1 MGLNRA
7 PEGRAT
13 PKEVYN
19 YRIYLLTICVCLGS
33 WMFGYNNGIIGGV
46 LVLPSFYRDFSLPPV
61 GTSSYNTITAN
72 IVSFLQI
79 GGLCGA
85 MATFP
90 LMKKFGRRIALM
102 VAAGIYT
109 LGAAL
114 QVCFFLGIE
123 EILVITKQTFSNGK
137 LDMMYIA
144 RVITG
149 LGTGSV
155 TVIVPLVCFSPST
168 SPNLSC

>member
-1 MGLNRA
+1 MGLSRA
-7 PEGRAT
+7 PEGRPT

-46 LVLPSFYRDFSLPPV
+46 LVLPSFYRDFNLPPV

-90 LMKKFGRRIALM
+90 LMKKFGRRIALI

-114 QVCFFLGIE
+114 QVCFFLE
-123 EILVITKQTFSNGK
+123 NDKVSANTN
-137 LDMMYIA
+137 
-144 RVITG
+144 R
-149 LGTGSV
+149 
-155 TVIVPLVCFSPST
+155 PSPMES
-168 SPNLSC
+168 